1 MLQALAFQIGN
12 QVSYTELGQLTGL
25 NHETIENYISLLE
38 KAFIIFRLPSF
49 SRNIRN
55 ELKKSRKIYFI
66 DNGIRNAVINQFNV
80 PGLRNDMG
88 ALWENFMVA
97 ERIKYLAYNQ
107 INSSRFFW
115 RNPAQNEIDYIEE
128 RNGAISAYEFNY
140 GGKKKKFPEV
150 FLNAYN
156 PVFTETITPENFEE
170 FIGQPS

>member
-1 MLQALAFQIGN
+1 LLQALAFQIGN

-97 ERIKYLAYNQ
+97 ERIKYLA
-107 INSSRFFW
+107 
-115 RNPAQNEIDYIEE
+115 
-128 RNGAISAYEFNY
+128 
-140 GGKKKKFPEV
+140 
-150 FLNAYN
+150 
-156 PVFTETITPENFEE
+156 
-170 FIGQPS
+170 